1 MKILTAH
8 VKLFR
13 PLNLFIGAFS
23 VFISSAILKSLYF
36 TQELSLAILTVIF
49 YNAGANSLN
58 DFIDQKIDQLNR
70 PNRPLPSKAV
80 SSKYALISSIILFIS
95 GSISVLFLSVDAKII
110 ALFVVLPLIIVYNI
124 KLKKL
129 PLIGNAII
137 SAILGLTFLFSG
149 AVFGNMNKML
159 IPCFLAFG
167 LTFVREII
175 KDIEDIA
182 GDQLEGVSTFPIIAG
197 LNKAK
202 NLTVILAILIGFGS
216 LLPYSYGIYSLWYLI
231 FLILGVEIPL
241 VMLVVL
247 IMKSPS
253 KKTYS
258 FLSKLLKVSI
268 VFGIFAIYFGSI
280 YE

>member
-80 SSKYALISSIILFIS
+80 SPKYALVSSIILFIS

-129 PLIGNAII
+129 PL
-137 SAILGLTFLFSG
+137 LEMQLFLLF
-149 AVFGNMNKML
+149 
-159 IPCFLAFG
+159 
-167 LTFVREII
+167 
-175 KDIEDIA
+175 
-182 GDQLEGVSTFPIIAG
+182 
-197 LNKAK
+197 
-202 NLTVILAILIGFGS
+202 
-216 LLPYSYGIYSLWYLI
+216 
-231 FLILGVEIPL
+231 
-241 VMLVVL
+241 
-247 IMKSPS
+247 
-253 KKTYS
+253 
-258 FLSKLLKVSI
+258 
-268 VFGIFAIYFGSI
+268 
-280 YE
+280 